1 MLRDRDHGPECC
13 EWLKSCVMGS
23 GAVAVALCT
32 CGCGPVVRSAHP
44 YAYGN
49 PCKVF
54 KHPGVLD
61 IRGRSDFSRFDPRP
75 ERPHFTL

>member
-23 GAVAVALCT
+23 GVVAVALCT

-49 PCKVF
+49 P
-54 KHPGVLD
+54 
-61 IRGRSDFSRFDPRP
+61 
-75 ERPHFTL
+75 